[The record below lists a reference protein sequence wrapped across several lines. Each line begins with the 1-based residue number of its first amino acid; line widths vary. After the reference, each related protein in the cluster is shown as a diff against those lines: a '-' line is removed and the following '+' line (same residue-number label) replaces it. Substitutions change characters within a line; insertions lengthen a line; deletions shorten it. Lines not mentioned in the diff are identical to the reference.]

1 MKSAHALLNYFN
13 LWPTGNCG
21 NCHCAEQMTWSRCH
35 CGLGLGFGLGCGLS
49 PRFGPRPG
57 LASFP
62 SIRLLFRWRTLC
74 NDRRSGSGCNKC
86 CNFAMQ
92 IPRRRCIRNENVWP
106 KHTPSGNCHDDDGR
120 DEDDNDATIP
130 FATGELLRPPSR
142 KMFPTPPGSQRILR
156 PLLHRFS
163 GVFEY
168 ANLLVKM
175 SHRFLRRE
183 GGNERCTNPMAR
195 LPQFWEAAER
205 YATLLFL
212 WWQPI
217 FNQRPGWK
225 ISHAIKNCCTLKN
238 MF

>member
-1 MKSAHALLNYFN
+1 
-13 LWPTGNCG
+13 
-21 NCHCAEQMTWSRCH
+21 
-35 CGLGLGFGLGCGLS
+35 
-49 PRFGPRPG
+49 
-57 LASFP
+57 
-62 SIRLLFRWRTLC
+62 
-74 NDRRSGSGCNKC
+74 
-86 CNFAMQ
+86 MQ

-175 SHRFLRRE
+175 THRFLRRE
-183 GGNERCTNPMAR
+183 GGQRALHKSDGSLASILRGSRKICNVIVLMMTTNFQPETGMENIACDKK
-195 LPQFWEAAER
+195 
-205 YATLLFL
+205 LLYTEKYVL
-212 WWQPI
+212 RI
-217 FNQRPGWK
+217 
-225 ISHAIKNCCTLKN
+225 
-238 MF
+238 